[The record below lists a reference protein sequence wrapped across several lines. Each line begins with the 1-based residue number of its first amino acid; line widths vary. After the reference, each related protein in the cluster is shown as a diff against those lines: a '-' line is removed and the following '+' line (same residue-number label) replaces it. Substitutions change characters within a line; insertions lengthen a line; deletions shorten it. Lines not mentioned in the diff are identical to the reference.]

1 MNPASVLKLMSAKSK
16 FESSHPKFV
25 AFLKKVLSSPM
36 EEGTI
41 VEITVT
47 DPSGESLTSNIK
59 VQQSDLELFAELQ
72 GLGKEM
78 K

>member
-1 MNPASVLKLMSAKSK
+1 MNPASVLKLMSAKAK